1 MIGLL
6 VRLVLAARARGALR
20 RALLLGGLGAVA
32 AIVAARLVG
41 SRRPRGKPR
50 PPERSQPPEPPPQ
63 AGRTAVVATRPHG
76 IADRLAALI
85 VRWRAAVVVGWIAIA
100 IAVTLGLPSIREA
113 QVGALGDLV
122 PAGAEAITTEER
134 SAQLFA
140 FPLLSR
146 TIIVARD
153 ADGLSLA
160 AHAQITRQTVQL
172 NRGELPVLRETRG
185 YLVSNAFGAAPLVR
199 ERSTTIV
206 VPLLFAPDIGQ
217 TGRIGSARRFAED
230 HVAPAAPGASVGVT
244 GAIAARAQQA
254 DVISEHLPLVEI
266 VTLLLVLATVGLY
279 FRAVLAPLIN
289 LLTVAIAYLISIRL
303 VATLGK
309 FVGVSVPS
317 EVQPIVVALLFGVVT
332 DYSLFFLSRFRRRL
346 SDGELPVEAARRTTA
361 ELTPIIL
368 TCGLAVA
375 AACAALVVAD
385 LGFLQAFGPG
395 LAMAILV
402 ALAVSMTFI
411 PAMLALL
418 GARMFWPH
426 GPSPADRAARAAAP
440 PRGIA
445 HRAVAGAV
453 RAPRRTIAACLAAL
467 IAMSCGVAWLELGN
481 PLIRGLPPDS
491 DARVA
496 YTQASRG
503 FVPGI
508 LSPTV
513 LLVEQP
519 GITARRGDL
528 ARLQDLLGAQPGIAE
543 VIGPASNPTGIAV
556 GAVLARNGNAA
567 RFVLV
572 LRADPLGAGAVE
584 RLRRLERAIDGLLTR
599 AGLVEARAS
608 FAGDTALSQE
618 TIDGTTKD
626 LLRVVPAVLL
636 AVLLVLVVFLRGLV
650 APLYLVAAATLAP
663 LAAVGVATIF
673 FRGVLGHAELSYY
686 VPVAAGVLL
695 VALGS
700 DYNIFLVGR
709 VWDEA
714 QRQPLEQ
721 AIIAA
726 GAGAARAISAAGIVL
741 ALSFGAMALV
751 PVTAFRELA
760 FVMAAGLLI
769 DAFLVRTVLVPA
781 IIALVGYRSGWPGK
795 RLRPMSAERV
805 RTATARASRA
815 DAAGA

>member
-1 MIGLL
+1 VIGLL
-6 VRLVLAARARGALR
+6 VRLVLASRARDALR
-20 RALLLGGLGAVA
+20 RALLLGGLSAVA
-32 AIVAARLVG
+32 AIVATRLVG
-41 SRRPRGKPR
+41 SRRPRGRPR

-63 AGRTAVVATRPHG
+63 AGRAAVVAARPHG

-100 IAVTLGLPSIREA
+100 IAVTFGLPSIREA

-122 PAGAEAITTEER
+122 PAGAKAITTEER
-134 SAQLFA
+134 SAELFA

-146 TIIVARD
+146 TIVVARD

-172 NRGELPVLRETRG
+172 NRGELPFLRETRG

-217 TGRIGSARRFAED
+217 NGRIGSARRFAED
-230 HVAPAAPGASVGVT
+230 HVAPAASGASVGVT

-266 VTLLLVLATVGLY
+266 ATLLLVLAAVGLY

-289 LLTVAIAYLISIRL
+289 LLTVAIAYLISIRI

-309 FVGVSVPS
+309 LVGVSVPS

-346 SDGELPVEAARRTTA
+346 SDGELPAEAARRTTA

-395 LAMAILV
+395 MAMAILV

-519 GITARRGDL
+519 GIAARRGDL
-528 ARLQDLLGAQPGIAE
+528 ARLQNLLGAQPGIAE

-584 RLRRLERAIDGLLTR
+584 RLRRLERNIDGLLTR
-599 AGLVEARAS
+599 TGLREARAS

-663 LAAVGVATIF
+663 LAAVGLATIF
-673 FRGVLGHAELSYY
+673 FRGVLGHPELSYY

-741 ALSFGAMALV
+741 ALSFGAIALV
-751 PVTAFRELA
+751 PITAFRELA

-805 RTATARASRA
+805 RTATARPSRA
-815 DAAGA
+815 GAAGA

>member
-6 VRLVLAARARGALR
+6 VRLVLASRARDALR
-20 RALLLGGLGAVA
+20 RALLLGGLSAVA
-32 AIVAARLVG
+32 AIVATRLVG
-41 SRRPRGKPR
+41 SRRPRGRPR

-63 AGRTAVVATRPHG
+63 AGRAAVVAARPHG

-100 IAVTLGLPSIREA
+100 IAVTFGLPSIREA

-122 PAGAEAITTEER
+122 PAGAKAITTEER
-134 SAQLFA
+134 SAELFA

-146 TIIVARD
+146 TIVVARD

-172 NRGELPVLRETRG
+172 NRGELPFLRETRG

-217 TGRIGSARRFAED
+217 NGRIGSARRFAED
-230 HVAPAAPGASVGVT
+230 HVAPAASGASVGVT

-266 VTLLLVLATVGLY
+266 ATLLLVLAAVGLY

-289 LLTVAIAYLISIRL
+289 LLTVAIAYLISIRI

-309 FVGVSVPS
+309 LVGVSVPS

-346 SDGELPVEAARRTTA
+346 SDGELPAEAARRTTA

-395 LAMAILV
+395 MAMAILV

-519 GITARRGDL
+519 GIAARRGDL
-528 ARLQDLLGAQPGIAE
+528 ARLQNLLGAQPGIAE

-584 RLRRLERAIDGLLTR
+584 RLRRLERNIDGLLTR
-599 AGLVEARAS
+599 TGLREARAS

-663 LAAVGVATIF
+663 LAAVGLATIF
-673 FRGVLGHAELSYY
+673 FRGVLGHPELSYY

-751 PVTAFRELA
+751 PITAFRELA

-805 RTATARASRA
+805 RTATARPSRA
-815 DAAGA
+815 GAAGA

>member
-6 VRLVLAARARGALR
+6 VRLALAARARAGLR
-20 RALLLGGLGAVA
+20 RALLLGGMGCVA

-41 SRRPRGKPR
+41 RRTRGRGAPQQ
-50 PPERSQPPEPPPQ
+50 PGRSQPPVPPPQ
-63 AGRTAVVATRPHG
+63 AGGTEVVASRPHG

-85 VRWRAAVVVGWIAIA
+85 VRWRVGIVVGWIAIA
-100 IAVTLGLPSIREA
+100 IAVTFGLPSIREA

-122 PAGAEAITTEER
+122 PAGAEAITTEVR
-134 SAQLFA
+134 SAELFA
-140 FPLLSR
+140 FPVLSR
-146 TIIVARD
+146 TIVVARD
-153 ADGLSLA
+153 ADGLSLP
-160 AHAQITRQTVQL
+160 AHAGITEQTVQL
-172 NRGELPVLRETRG
+172 DRGVLPLLRETRG
-185 YLVSNAFGAAPLVR
+185 YLVSNAFGVAPLVR

-206 VPLLFAPDIGQ
+206 VPLLFPPSVGQ
-217 TGRIGSARRFAED
+217 NGRIGSARRFAEG
-230 HVAPAAPGASVGVT
+230 HVAPAAPGATVGVT

-254 DVISEHLPLVEI
+254 DVIEQHLPLVEI
-266 VTLLLVLATVGLY
+266 ATLLLVLAAVGLY

-289 LLTVAIAYLISIRL
+289 LVTVAIAYLISIRL

-309 FVGVSVPS
+309 HVGVSVPS

-346 SDGELPVEAARRTTA
+346 GDGEPPAQAARRTTA

-395 LAMAILV
+395 MAMAILV

-411 PAMLALL
+411 PATLALL
-418 GARMFWPH
+418 GTKMFWPH
-426 GPSPADRAARAAAP
+426 GPSPADRAAPTGAP
-440 PRGIA
+440 RQGIA
-445 HRAVAGAV
+445 HRLVAGAV
-453 RAPRRTIAACLAAL
+453 RAPRRTIAACLTAL
-467 IAMSCGVAWLELGN
+467 VAMSCGVAWLELGN

-491 DARVA
+491 NARVA

-508 LSPTV
+508 LSPTL

-528 ARLQDLLGAQPGIAE
+528 ARLQNLLGAQPGIAE

-556 GAVLARNGNAA
+556 GAVLAANENAA
-567 RFVLV
+567 RYVLV

-584 RLRRLERAIDGLLTR
+584 RLRRLERNIDGLLTR
-599 AGLVEARAS
+599 AGLVNARAS

-663 LAAVGVATIF
+663 VAAVGLATIF
-673 FRGVLGHAELSYY
+673 FRGVLGHDELSYY

-714 QRQPLEQ
+714 QRRPLEQ
-721 AIIAA
+721 AIVVA

-751 PVTAFRELA
+751 PIAAFRELA
-760 FVMAAGLLI
+760 FIMAAGLLI
-769 DAFLVRTVLVPA
+769 DAFIVRTVLVPA
-781 IIALVGYRSGWPGK
+781 IISLVGYRSGWPGK
-795 RLRPMSAERV
+795 RLRPLSAARV
-805 RTATARASRA
+805 RTATASQRPAE
-815 DAAGA
+815 